1 MPLWFS
7 LIHTIHTFPVLIMK
21 KSCHLFSRFSNGWK
35 KTAIAVLIFPMVGTS
50 FCAQAI
56 DSRSR
61 DPYYSAVVMEA
72 GSGRV
77 LWEDH
82 AGAEAYP
89 ASMTK
94 MMNVFVVLDD
104 VAAGKLRLD
113 QPVRIDRAT
122 EQIGGRQVWLREGEV
137 FPLRELLYATLI
149 HSANDAATAIAICA
163 SGSKAAH
170 AARMNAKAKALGL
183 RSTVFHNVHGLP
195 PGPGQLPDV
204 SSALDMARLADALL
218 KAHPE
223 VLTYTSVASRDFRE
237 GTPVK
242 LTSSNKLLGHVAGC
256 DGLKTGYFRA
266 GGFSITATA
275 ERDGVRI
282 IAVVM
287 GCKSSNVRNMWAE
300 RLLERGFVLANDL

>member
-1 MPLWFS
+1 
-7 LIHTIHTFPVLIMK
+7 MK
-21 KSCHLFSRFSNGWK
+21 KICHLFSRFSNGWK
-35 KTAIAVLIFPMVGTS
+35 PYCMGTHIFSNGWKVAVLVFPMVGS
-50 FCAQAI
+50 LFCAQAI
-56 DSRSR
+56 DVRSR
-61 DPYYSAVVMEA
+61 DPYYNAVVMEA

-104 VAAGKLRLD
+104 VTAGRLRLD
-113 QPVRIDRAT
+113 QSVEIDRAT

-137 FPLRELLYATLI
+137 FPLNELLYATLV

-163 SGSKAAH
+163 SGSKEAH
-170 AARMNAKAKALGL
+170 AARMDAKAKALGL

-223 VLTYTSVASRDFRE
+223 VLTYTSVAFRDFRE
-237 GTPVK
+237 GTPVT
-242 LTSSNKLLGHVAGC
+242 LTSSNKLLRNVDGC

-266 GGFSITATA
+266 GGFSIAATA

-287 GCKSSNVRNMWAE
+287 GCKSSKVRNLWAE
-300 RLLERGFVLANDL
+300 RLLERGFVMARGL